1 MFRPERGDIVGR
13 RCGLNKSSDGWLHH
27 YAVYVGPQEG
37 IQHDLVLIEFNS
49 SADSSKQKIQR
60 APIGNHYWQTVHRKK
75 SRAEAVA
82 VVARAERRLG
92 EEGYNIVFNNCE
104 CFVRWCYEGSN
115 YSRQGTA
122 GYAATGTVAT
132 GIAVAAGF
140 STGTVAA
147 SGVWVFI

>member
-1 MFRPERGDIVGR
+1 MSLIIF
-13 RCGLNKSSDGWLHH
+13 KFHSSDSKNNNVQRLRNKIFWLFF
-27 YAVYVGPQEG
+27 E
-37 IQHDLVLIEFNS
+37 
-49 SADSSKQKIQR
+49 
-60 APIGNHYWQTVHRKK
+60 
-75 SRAEAVA
+75 SRAEAEA

-115 YSRQGTA
+115 YSRQGTV

-147 SGVWVFI
+147 SGVWVLI